1 MILEQNIGTE
11 TVTYINHYLKGGQIM
26 SIPQV
31 EFDANAIRLE
41 RIFDNTEKMGYV
53 NDGLVCEKVNNV
65 YGKLMFGEVPEDRP
79 ITYASYVMSV
89 DGKIAFEDNEVGPM
103 IAKTNHLDKDGATAD
118 FWVLNLLRANCDGI
132 IIGSGT
138 MIKEPDYSGSAYD
151 PDLLQARI
159 DNGKSVAPWTVIVTT
174 TGKNIPFGNPVFSQ
188 EEIPMLVAT
197 SEEGIKNLKQE
208 ITKEYYELPLVKT
221 EEDKKKIKE
230 LIAENEGKIAVL
242 VTGEGK
248 NTDAAEMLKV
258 LRAMGMEKVLVESP
272 TYCHH
277 MMREG
282 LLDEIFINTSCIF
295 VGGQATGIGTSSKSF
310 PSTDHPHSEIV
321 TMHMHSPHFIYT
333 RYKMIYGIK

>member
-1 MILEQNIGTE
+1 
-11 TVTYINHYLKGGQIM
+11 M

-174 TGKNIPFGNPVFSQ
+174 TG
-188 EEIPMLVAT
+188 
-197 SEEGIKNLKQE
+197 
-208 ITKEYYELPLVKT
+208 
-221 EEDKKKIKE
+221 
-230 LIAENEGKIAVL
+230 
-242 VTGEGK
+242 
-248 NTDAAEMLKV
+248 
-258 LRAMGMEKVLVESP
+258 
-272 TYCHH
+272 
-277 MMREG
+277 
-282 LLDEIFINTSCIF
+282 
-295 VGGQATGIGTSSKSF
+295 
-310 PSTDHPHSEIV
+310 TDHPHSEIV

-333 RYKMIYGIK
+333 RYKMLYGIK